1 MALAALPPSST
12 ALVPFSHASP
22 FTDLLQLPERR
33 ITVGAR
39 TFTIAQAWAPDG
51 RGGTGSGAAS
61 HMGFGGSIY
70 GSSIALAHHRGVAC
84 PSLIRGRRVL
94 ELGAG
99 LALASLAA
107 AAHGAAAVTAP
118 DGDAAVV
125 ARARAAAARNGGAE
139 GATCSVR
146 QRRWGEP
153 ADAAATGAVDVVVAA
168 DVVAA
173 PYARSL
179 PALAATVGLLL
190 PAPGSGVFVLAY
202 QRRGS
207 EEGAFFEDMAAR
219 GWGCTE
225 VPREE
230 LLADFREPQRGAQPL
245 QLFVFSKGGA

>member
-1 MALAALPPSST
+1 MPSSPPPCCT

-22 FTDLLQLPERR
+22 FSDPLQHPERV
-33 ITVGAR
+33 ITIGAR
-39 TFTIAQAWAPDG
+39 TFTITQAWAPDG
-51 RGGTGSGAAS
+51 RGGTGHGDSA
-61 HMGFGGSIY
+61 HMGFGAAIY
-70 GSSIALAHHRGVAC
+70 GSSIALAHHLSVAR

-107 AAHGAAAVTAP
+107 VAHGAAAVTAT

-125 ARARAAAARNGGAE
+125 ALARAAAARNGVVE
-139 GATCSVR
+139 GPAFAVR
-146 QRRWGEP
+146 LLRWGEP
-153 ADAAATGAVDVVVAA
+153 ADAGAAGAVDVVVAA

-190 PAPGSGVFVLAY
+190 PSPGGVFVLAY

-219 GWGCTE
+219 GWGCEE

-230 LLADFREPQRGAQPL
+230 LLQDFREPQRGAQPV
-245 QLFVFSKGGA
+245 QLFVFERGGVD